1 MVQSENKPED
11 ENAGTRDIP
20 FSGELYIEREDF
32 MEVPAKKWFRL
43 APGQIVRLKS
53 AYIIKCDEVI
63 KDDKGN
69 ITELRCSYIPESRS
83 GNDTSGIHVREPC
96 IG

>member
-1 MVQSENKPED
+1 MRAQVPVKFHSAVSCTSK
-11 ENAGTRDIP
+11 
-20 FSGELYIEREDF
+20 REDF

-43 APGQIVRLKS
+43 APGQMVRLKS

-69 ITELRCSYIPESRS
+69 ITELRCSYIPEKAEVAMTRR
-83 GNDTSGIHVREPC
+83 VFM
-96 IG
+96 